1 MNQYS
6 AVYGMKGEANV
17 LCWLKLEKVEKIM
30 VDYMGAEQMP
40 YKTLAPHVIDAT
52 SKVQR

>member
-30 VDYMGAEQMP
+30 VDYMGRNKCRTKLLRHM
-40 YKTLAPHVIDAT
+40 
-52 SKVQR
+52 